1 MMSNAHA
8 DTHPLRPTSAK
19 DGTATMSSACGID
32 QYKG

>member
-8 DTHPLRPTSAK
+8 STHPLRPTSAK
-19 DGTATMSSACGID
+19 AGTATTSSACGID